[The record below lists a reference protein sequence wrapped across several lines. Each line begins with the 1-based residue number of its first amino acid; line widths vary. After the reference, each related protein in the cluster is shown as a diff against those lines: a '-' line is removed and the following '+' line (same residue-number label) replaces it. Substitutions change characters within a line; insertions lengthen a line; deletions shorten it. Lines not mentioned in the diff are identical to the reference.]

1 MYSPDD
7 EGEGLKKS
15 GNTSISGIK
24 AVSTDLFPGTQITV
38 LEAKMNGKTSREC
51 IDLMFWGVFYRRV
64 YRLDV
69 KMRVETI
76 ELMNTQFFNDLL
88 YVYAII

>member
-15 GNTSISGIK
+15 GNTRVSGIK

-38 LEAKMNGKTSREC
+38 LKEKMSGKNAS
-51 IDLMFWGVFYRRV
+51 RV
-64 YRLDV
+64 YRPDV
-69 KMRVETI
+69 
-76 ELMNTQFFNDLL
+76 LGCFL
-88 YVYAII
+88 YASV

>member
-7 EGEGLKKS
+7 KGEGLKKS
-15 GNTSISGIK
+15 GNTRVSGIK

-38 LEAKMNGKTSREC
+38 LKEKKEWKKTPREC

-64 YRLDV
+64 YRPDV

-76 ELMNTQFFNDLL
+76 DLMNTQFF
-88 YVYAII
+88 

>member
-1 MYSPDD
+1 MPS
-7 EGEGLKKS
+7 EEQ
-15 GNTSISGIK
+15 NGINK
-24 AVSTDLFPGTQITV
+24 C
-38 LEAKMNGKTSREC
+38 LETLREC

-64 YRLDV
+64 YRPDV

-76 ELMNTQFFNDLL
+76 ELMNTQFFNDLW